1 VGTPE
6 EEVGYMASDEYM
18 HRIASPPPDVRLET
32 QPSVESPLRQMSF
45 PSETA
50 QNKPTESPLR
60 HRRSSSHGH
69 HEGGVIHVDDPM
81 HHLHHPDGFAAS
93 PALEET
99 EPTHDEVE
107 EEEEEEPILAADQ
120 VRPESAYLHPA
131 ISPTFG
137 RRASFDDDGR
147 SRTPSVSHSRSNSRS
162 ASAQGQSPMLTRYD
176 SREDTHT
183 PLEDVDEYEPLFP
196 EDDTK
201 IEKPVSAADR
211 FKKRPDT
218 LKHRFPSQDIW
229 EDTPNSLQLHATVT
243 TPDLPTRDS
252 SETFET
258 PEQEAARRM
267 QNTKVDSHQVASHIL
282 EGESAREKPVRP
294 DTFKQRFP
302 SRDIW
307 EDVPDSQR
315 LVTTVEPATE
325 EVKSP
330 EVPSKPTIP
339 VRPHRQPQSTSP
351 TERRQPPSIPERPK
365 PQVPTRP
372 AKPSS
377 QVPTGNEEALEEAP
391 AVKAKPAVPARPG
404 GSKIAALK
412 AGFLTDLNSRLQLGP
427 QQPKPQET
435 ETEPPAEKQP
445 LSDARKGRARGPAR
459 RKPAVEKSTVRL
471 PTIPEIKITE
481 SLNVW
486 QVGQDG
492 NLVVGASNN
501 IEKPPAALK
510 ETPVVSEQPMAPPIA
525 KNTAG
530 ESVDPTPKSPVSVD
544 VVSPQTT
551 TLEAEPVHIPTE
563 VAESIEPS
571 MTAVEPTSKQEE
583 EEEGKEGET
592 ELLEPMTAPQ
602 VAEIPPT
609 SPKLDDALENM
620 TASADGKRK
629 SDGNIHSEQ

>member
-1 VGTPE
+1 
-6 EEVGYMASDEYM
+6 
-18 HRIASPPPDVRLET
+18 
-32 QPSVESPLRQMSF
+32 MSF

-50 QNKPTESPLR
+50 QKKPIESPLR
-60 HRRSSSHGH
+60 HSRSSSHGH
-69 HEGGVIHVDDPM
+69 HEGGVIHVDDPK
-81 HHLHHPDGFAAS
+81 HLLHHPDGFDAT
-93 PALEET
+93 PAVDENQ
-99 EPTHDEVE
+99 PTYDEAE
-107 EEEEEEPILAADQ
+107 EEEEQPILAADQ

-137 RRASFDDDGR
+137 RRASFEDDGR
-147 SRTPSVSHSRSNSRS
+147 SRTPSHSRSNSRS
-162 ASAQGQSPMLTRYD
+162 ASAQGQLPVLTRYD

-183 PLEDVDEYEPLFP
+183 PLEDVEEYEPLFP
-196 EDDTK
+196 EDDDK
-201 IEKPVSAADR
+201 KEKPVLAADR

-218 LKHRFPSQDIW
+218 LNHRFPSQDIW

-243 TPDLPTRDS
+243 TPDGPTRDS
-252 SETFET
+252 TETFET
-258 PEQEAARRM
+258 PEQEAVRRM
-267 QNTKVDSHQVASHIL
+267 QTTKVDSHEVASHIL

-315 LVTTVEPATE
+315 LVTTVEPAKE

-330 EVPSKPTIP
+330 DVPSKPTIP
-339 VRPHRQPQSTSP
+339 GRPQKQPQSTSP
-351 TERRQPPSIPERPK
+351 TEKRQPPSIPEKPK

-377 QVPTGNEEALEEAP
+377 QVPTGNEEAPKEAP

-427 QQPKPQET
+427 QQPKPQEN
-435 ETEPPAEKQP
+435 EPEPPVEKQP

-459 RKPAVEKSTVRL
+459 RKPAVEKTTVKL

-486 QVGQDG
+486 QVGKDG
-492 NLVVGASNN
+492 NLVVGAGNN
-501 IEKPPAALK
+501 VEKPPVTVK
-510 ETPVVSEQPMAPPIA
+510 ETAVFAEEPMAPPIA

-530 ESVDPTPKSPVSVD
+530 ESVDPTPESPVSAD
-544 VVSPQTT
+544 GISPQTT
-551 TLEAEPVHIPTE
+551 RSEVEPVHVSTE
-563 VAESIEPS
+563 VPEQTEPS
-571 MTAVEPTSKQEE
+571 ATAVEPILKQEE
-583 EEEGKEGET
+583 KEKGKEET
-592 ELLEPMTAPQ
+592 ELSEPTITAQ
-602 VAEIPPT
+602 QAEIPPT
-609 SPKLDDALENM
+609 SPRLDDALENM
-620 TASADGKRK
+620 TAFADGKRE
-629 SDGNIHSEQ
+629 SDGHVHSEQ